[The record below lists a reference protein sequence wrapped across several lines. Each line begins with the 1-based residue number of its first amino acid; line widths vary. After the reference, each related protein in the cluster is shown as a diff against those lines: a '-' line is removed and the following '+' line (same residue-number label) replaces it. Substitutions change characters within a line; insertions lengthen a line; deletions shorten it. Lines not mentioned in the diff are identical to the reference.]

1 MQCASNSNPLI
12 LITHA
17 QDVSDGAQRAGLFSF
32 GKRSATFKRRFQE
45 QPPQQTR
52 LAAAAAP
59 VAATAIA
66 TATTT
71 VDQPNVKRRATG
83 AAPPPPPPPPPPNPQ
98 ELFRRAFEAN
108 EYKKRLQAMTVAIAE
123 APKAPSS
130 ELVKHGIAVGAQ
142 WTLARRQL
150 QQSLEATQQTTS
162 ASLSA
167 LVDAQARLAHLA
179 PHVPRAQSATLP
191 SFDAWRR
198 QCR

>member
-1 MQCASNSNPLI
+1 L
-12 LITHA
+12 LITRA

-45 QPPQQTR
+45 QPP
-52 LAAAAAP
+52 AM
-59 VAATAIA
+59 A
-66 TATTT
+66 TATATAT
-71 VDQPNVKRRATG
+71 VDQPNVKRRATAG
-83 AAPPPPPPPPPPNPQ
+83 AAPPPAPNPQ

-130 ELVKHGIAVGAQ
+130 ELVKQGIAIGAQ

-179 PHVPRAQSATLP
+179 PHVPRAHSATLP

>member
-1 MQCASNSNPLI
+1 M
-12 LITHA
+12 
-17 QDVSDGAQRAGLFSF
+17 
-32 GKRSATFKRRFQE
+32 
-45 QPPQQTR
+45 
-52 LAAAAAP
+52 
-59 VAATAIA
+59 A
-66 TATTT
+66 TATATATAT
-71 VDQPNVKRRATG
+71 VDQPNVKRRATAG
-83 AAPPPPPPPPPPNPQ
+83 AAPPPAPNPQ

-130 ELVKHGIAVGAQ
+130 ELVKQGIAIGAQ

-179 PHVPRAQSATLP
+179 PHVPRAHSATLP